1 MKFTGTDQEVYNSFH
16 DSAKKNIEAS
26 KGEIRRYFYNKS
38 KKELENYKEVIF
50 VEHERQSLEEN
61 FFTNAWYSIFVPAI
75 ISSVITLYGFII
87 TEFKLN
93 LSDEIKVNIPLII
106 VGIALVLIVI
116 VYTVK
121 HRPNSRKQIEQTKL
135 KKLLYFLEH
144 YSK

>member
-1 MKFTGTDQEVYNSFH
+1 M
-16 DSAKKNIEAS
+16 
-26 KGEIRRYFYNKS
+26 
-38 KKELENYKEVIF
+38 
-50 VEHERQSLEEN
+50 EHERQSLEEN

-93 LSDEIKVNIPLII
+93 LSDEIKVNTPLII